1 MRFNVCLAQIN
12 PILGDFARNLDRH
25 LEIIE
30 SARTRGAKLCV
41 FPELS
46 LTGYFLKDLVPE
58 IARSLDDSSLAPL
71 RKAARGIDVVAGLV
85 EEGEDYRSFNTA
97 IYLEDGRVRHA
108 HRKIFLPTYGLFE
121 EQRYFAAGDRIR
133 AFDTALGRMALLTC
147 EDMWHAAPPFI
158 AAQDGAKAIIVPSA
172 GPLRGTEAEA
182 GRQEE
187 PDSGATWEVLNRFHA
202 KANGVYVL
210 YSNRVGF
217 EDGINFGGG
226 SHAVLP
232 SGRLAVKAPMLDE
245 VLVEVQVDHAAIRR
259 ERIESPL
266 FRDENLDLVLREIRR
281 IQRQRYES
289 EGERGSDE

>member
-1 MRFNVCLAQIN
+1 MRFSVCLAQIN
-12 PILGDFARNLDRH
+12 PVLGDFTRNLERH

-30 SARTRGAKLCV
+30 IARSQGAELCV

-58 IARSLDDSSLAPL
+58 ISISLRDDRLAPL
-71 RKAARGIDVVAGLV
+71 CEAADGIAVVAGLV
-85 EEGEDYRSFNTA
+85 EEAADYRSFNTA
-97 IYLEDGRVRHA
+97 IYLEKGRIRHA

-121 EQRYFAAGDRIR
+121 EQRYFAAGDRVR

-147 EDMWHAAPPFI
+147 EDMWHAAPPLI
-158 AAQDGAKAIIVPSA
+158 AAQDGAKVIIVPSA
-172 GPLRGTEAEA
+172 GPLRGAEA
-182 GRQEE
+182 TSQRRAE

-210 YSNRVGF
+210 YANRVGF

-226 SHAVLP
+226 SHAVSP
-232 SGRLAVKAPMLDE
+232 SGQIEVKASILDE
-245 VLVEVQVDHAAIRR
+245 VLVEVHVDHAKIRR

-266 FRDENLDLVLREIRR
+266 FRDEDLGLILREIER
-281 IQRQRYES
+281 IQRGRFES
-289 EGERGSDE
+289 PGGGDGNE